1 MKKLKSE
8 IRVKIWAKKAKPR
21 NGETKFIPIQYA
33 KIILGLC
40 EGLSEYG

>member
-8 IRVKIWAKKAKPR
+8 IRVKIWAKKTKPR

-33 KIILGLC
+33 DYFMPVVGIK
-40 EGLSEYG
+40 